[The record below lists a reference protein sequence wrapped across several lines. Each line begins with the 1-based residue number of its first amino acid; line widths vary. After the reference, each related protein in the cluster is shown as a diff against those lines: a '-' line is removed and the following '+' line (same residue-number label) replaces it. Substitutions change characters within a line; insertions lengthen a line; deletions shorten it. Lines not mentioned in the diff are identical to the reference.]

1 MRHVD
6 DGALHAWLDGEM
18 EVYPADEARWIRE
31 HLAACSACAE
41 RLEDARALREEAVAI
56 LSGDD
61 VELENLPSLEELRA
75 QARGSGA
82 GHEPVAGGG
91 GDAWPVRGSRG
102 RRRSRQL
109 AWAASIV
116 LAAGAGWMANAL
128 LPPGGPSG
136 LQYLAPPGLDAP
148 AQRQPAEFRS
158 VAFPDGEEEDG
169 EASGAG
175 ASALEE
181 GGEGV
186 EPSAP
191 STSTENAELPTVG
204 PSPDRARSVTP
215 PEQEVVGLAS
225 EAALATEAEKL
236 AAPVADTGVTL
247 PAALVSELLAAPVAD
262 TGVTLPAALVS
273 ELSDVVEARRS
284 APTEPEVE
292 PAPEM
297 ERIVAQADV
306 VAAVPEGV
314 IPGLPVLSVEAVPAP
329 GEGWWVRQR
338 MESGV
343 EVDVF
348 LLPSSTP
355 PSELPAPADGV
366 NQWVERRGDG
376 WRVLRGRLP
385 VEVLQALAE
394 GR

>member
-31 HLAACSACAE
+31 HLATCSACAE

-82 GHEPVAGGG
+82 GHEPVVGGG
-91 GDAWPVRGSRG
+91 GDAGPVRGSRG

-136 LQYLAPPGLDAP
+136 LQYLPPPGLDAP

-225 EAALATEAEKL
+225 EAALATEAEK
-236 AAPVADTGVTL
+236 
-247 PAALVSELLAAPVAD
+247 LAAPVAD